1 LGLIKLNLYKELEK
15 YGDIFA
21 AAVYLCSESTVKAD
35 SDKEIAAM
43 LKKVFEFKYSRSNIV
58 IIDSYIDRADSRFQW
73 ERLLQDVGSGRY
85 QGVMHFGDLELAP
98 DFKSMGLLLIDVSR

>member
-1 LGLIKLNLYKELEK
+1 MIKLNLYKELEK

-73 ERLLQDVGSGRY
+73 ERLLQDASSGRF
-85 QGVMHFGDLELAP
+85 QGVMHYRDLELAP
-98 DFKSMGLLLIDVSR
+98 DLKGLLLIDVSR

>member
-1 LGLIKLNLYKELEK
+1 MGLIKLKLYKELEK

-21 AAVYLCSESTVKAD
+21 AAVYLKAD

-43 LKKVFEFKYSRSNIV
+43 LKKIFEFKYSTSNIV

-73 ERLLQDVGSGRY
+73 ERLLQDAGSGRF
-85 QGVMHFGDLELAP
+85 QGVMHFEDLELAP
-98 DFKSMGLLLIDVSR
+98 DLKSMGLLLIDVSR